1 MAVVKKLT
9 LGFLLEVKAFR
20 VESLRGSIIDALLEA
35 RGSAIP
41 KTYYTAIAE
50 GRDGGLV
57 SLMNEDEGNL
67 LMLDRQNV
75 IFTKNS
81 YAKGHVDL
89 DSTFKEFINVF
100 GVVQRVANFKGVRRI
115 GLVAE
120 HRFDAIKNN
129 NVELLANLTK
139 LPTIEFPGHFTL
151 HFESRA
157 PATSSP
163 LDTAKGAFTNV
174 IRDFY
179 DSALDT
185 SVPAEGK
192 INANVDFQRYY
203 APALDTKISE
213 AAEQHFFGF
222 KKELSS
228 FNADIIKLGFKK

>member
-81 YAKGHVDL
+81 YAKGHV
-89 DSTFKEFINVF
+89 
-100 GVVQRVANFKGVRRI
+100 
-115 GLVAE
+115 
-120 HRFDAIKNN
+120 
-129 NVELLANLTK
+129 
-139 LPTIEFPGHFTL
+139 
-151 HFESRA
+151 
-157 PATSSP
+157 
-163 LDTAKGAFTNV
+163 
-174 IRDFY
+174 
-179 DSALDT
+179 
-185 SVPAEGK
+185 
-192 INANVDFQRYY
+192 
-203 APALDTKISE
+203 
-213 AAEQHFFGF
+213 
-222 KKELSS
+222 
-228 FNADIIKLGFKK
+228 